1 MSNLK
6 DFKNKNTEFTGEVGI
21 DLPEGATST
30 RVNEQGRL
38 RFNTE
43 TGLAEYY
50 NGTIWKS
57 IDAPPAVTGATPTS
71 FASDGSTL
79 YTIQVSGSGFDSGG
93 NSAKFIGDDGTEY
106 PSASVT
112 FVSSTRVDVQTTG
125 AMTLANGPYDIQ
137 ITNTGSGLSGTGA
150 DLLTGG
156 SAPAFT
162 SPSASTSLG
171 NIHNG
176 QTALEANFTRI
187 VAADP
192 DGTDLQY
199 SITSGS
205 LPQGIDI
212 NTNDGTFTGTCT
224 QADASAVFTFDVT
237 ISDGL
242 NTATRQYKITQV
254 FAPAIEVL
262 VVGGG
267 GGGGGGNRGNNNYSG
282 CGGGGAGG
290 YRTGNYALSV
300 GAKTY
305 TITVGGGGSGGPG
318 GNSSATGGSNS
329 SISAPGL
336 TTITSAGGGYG
347 GRETENGTSGGSGGG
362 GGARN
367 GEGPGAGSGGSGN
380 SPSVSPSQGNS
391 GGDGAN
397 EKNGGGGGGASQAGA
412 NAGGPN
418 ANGAQG
424 GNGTDNDITGSTVA
438 YAGGG
443 GGGIHGPGGGNTL
456 GPGGTGGGGTGG
468 RHNGPQNGTAG
479 TANLGGGGGGSG
491 PNTTGQGSGGGGGT
505 GVVILRLPT
514 ANYTSTTTGS
524 PTVTTDGTDTVVKFT
539 GSGSYN
545 G

>member
-57 IDAPPAVTGATPTS
+57 IDAPPAVTGASPSS

-79 YTIQVSGSGFDSGG
+79 YTIQVQGQGFDSGG
-93 NSAKFIGDDGTEY
+93 NSAKFIGNDGTEY
-106 PSASVT
+106 PSASAT
-112 FVSSTRVDVQTTG
+112 FVNSTRVDVQTTA

-137 ITNTGSGLSGTGA
+137 VTNTGSGLSGTGS

-162 SPSASTSLG
+162 SPAASTSLG
-171 NIHNG
+171 NIYNG
-176 QTALEANFTRI
+176 QTALDANFTRI

-192 DGTDLQY
+192 DGSDLQF
-199 SITSGS
+199 SISSGS
-205 LPQGIDI
+205 LPQGLDI
-212 NTNDGTFTGTCT
+212 NTNDGTFEGTCT
-224 QADASAVFTFDVT
+224 QADASAVFTFDVQ

-254 FAPAIEVL
+254 LAPAIEYL

-267 GGGGGGNRGNNNYSG
+267 GGGGSGNRGNDNFSG

-290 YRTGNYALSV
+290 YRTGNISLSSSR
-300 GAKTY
+300 TY
-305 TITVGGGGSGGPG
+305 TITIGSGGNGGNG
-318 GNSSATGGSNS
+318 GNSSAQAGTAS
-329 SISAPGL
+329 SLAAPGI
-336 TTITSAGGGYG
+336 TTVSSAGGGHG
-347 GRETENGTSGGSGGG
+347 GRETEPGTSGGSGGG
-362 GGARN
+362 GGSRN

-380 SPSVSPSQGNS
+380 SPSTSPSQGNNGGS
-391 GGDGAN
+391 GGN
-397 EKNGGGGGGASQAGA
+397 ESGGGGGGGAGQAGITHP
-412 NAGGPN
+412 GGQN
-418 ANGAQG
+418 TGAQG
-424 GNGTDNDITGSTVA
+424 GNGTANDITGTSIT

-443 GGGIHGPGGGNTL
+443 GGGIHGPPGDVGPGGSGGGGN
-456 GPGGTGGGGTGG
+456 GG
-468 RHNGPQNGTAG
+468 RNIGPRGGQPG
-479 TANLGGGGGGSG
+479 TANLGGGGGGAG
-491 PNTTGQGSGGGGGT
+491 PNTGTGGEPAGGT
-505 GVVILRLPT
+505 GGSGVVILRIPT
-514 ANYTSTTTGS
+514 AQYSGTTTGS

-539 GSGSYN
+539 GNGSYT

>member
-57 IDAPPAVTGATPTS
+57 IDAPPAVSSASPTS

-79 YTIQVSGSGFDSGG
+79 FTIQVTGQGFDSGG
-93 NSAKFIGDDGTEY
+93 TTAKFVGDDGTEY
-106 PSASVT
+106 PSGNVT
-112 FVSSTRVDVQTTG
+112 FVSATRVDVQTVAT
-125 AMTLANGPYDIQ
+125 MTAANGPYDIQ
-137 ITNTGSGLSGTGA
+137 VTNTGSGLSGTGG
-150 DLLTGG
+150 DLVTAG
-156 SAPAFT
+156 SAPTFT
-162 SPSASTSLG
+162 SPAADANLG
-171 NIHNG
+171 SIYNG
-176 QTALEANFTRI
+176 QTALAAGFTRI
-187 VAADP
+187 VTADA
-192 DGTDLQY
+192 DGADRQY
-199 SITSGS
+199 SISSGS
-205 LPQGIDI
+205 LPAGITI
-212 NTNDGTFTGTCT
+212 NTNDGTFEGTCT
-224 QADASAVFTFDVT
+224 QSDAAADFTFTVQ

-242 NTATRQYKITQV
+242 NTATRQYVISQILIPTM
-254 FAPAIEVL
+254 EVL

-290 YRTGNYALSV
+290 YRTGNYSMASTR
-300 GAKTY
+300 TY
-305 TITVGGGGSGGPG
+305 TVTIGSGGSGGPG
-318 GNSSATGGSNS
+318 GNSSATSGSNS
-329 SISAPGL
+329 EISAPGV

-347 GRETENGTSGGSGGG
+347 GRETEPGNSGGSGGG

-367 GEGPGAGSGGSGN
+367 GEGPGQGSGGSGN
-380 SPSVSPSQGNS
+380 SPSVSPSQGSS
-391 GGDGAN
+391 GGGGAN
-397 EKNGGGGGGASQAGA
+397 DKTGGGGGGASQSGQ
-412 NAGGPN
+412 AGGGTN
-418 ANGAQG
+418 SSGAPG
-424 GNGTDNDITGSTVA
+424 GNGTANNITGSSVT

-443 GGGIHGPGGGNTL
+443 GGGIHGPSGNNTQ

-468 RHNGPQNGTAG
+468 RHNGPQDGTAG

-491 PNTTGQGSGGGGGT
+491 PANTGQGAGGGGGS
-505 GVVILRLPT
+505 GVVILKVPT
-514 ANYTSTTTGS
+514 AVYSGTTTGS
-524 PTVTTDGTDTVVKFT
+524 PTVTTSGTDTIIKFT

>member
-57 IDAPPAVTGATPTS
+57 IDAPPAVSSASPTS

-79 YTIQVSGSGFDSGG
+79 FTIQVTGQGFDSGG
-93 NSAKFIGDDGTEY
+93 TTAKFVGDDGTEY
-106 PSASVT
+106 PSGNVT
-112 FVSSTRVDVQTTG
+112 FVSATRVDVQTVAT
-125 AMTLANGPYDIQ
+125 MTAANGPYDIQ
-137 ITNTGSGLSGTGA
+137 VTNTGSGLSGTGG
-150 DLLTGG
+150 DLVTAG
-156 SAPAFT
+156 SAPTFT
-162 SPSASTSLG
+162 SPAADANLG
-171 NIHNG
+171 SIYNG
-176 QTALEANFTRI
+176 QTALAAGFTRI
-187 VAADP
+187 VTADA
-192 DGTDLQY
+192 DGADRQY
-199 SITSGS
+199 SISSGS
-205 LPQGIDI
+205 LPAGITI
-212 NTNDGTFTGTCT
+212 NTNDGTFEGTCT
-224 QADASAVFTFDVT
+224 QSDAAADFTFTVQ

-242 NTATRQYKITQV
+242 NTATRQFVISQILIPTM
-254 FAPAIEVL
+254 EVL

-290 YRTGNYALSV
+290 YRTGNYSMASTR
-300 GAKTY
+300 TY
-305 TITVGGGGSGGPG
+305 TVTIGSGGSGGPG
-318 GNSSATGGSNS
+318 GNSSATSGSNS
-329 SISAPGL
+329 EISAPGV

-347 GRETENGTSGGSGGG
+347 GRETEPGNSGGSGGG

-367 GEGPGAGSGGSGN
+367 GEGPGQGSGGSGN
-380 SPSVSPSQGNS
+380 SPSVSPSQGSS
-391 GGDGAN
+391 GGGGAN
-397 EKNGGGGGGASQAGA
+397 DKTGGGGGGASQSGQ
-412 NAGGPN
+412 AGGGTN
-418 ANGAQG
+418 SSGAPG
-424 GNGTDNDITGSTVA
+424 GNGTANNITGSSVT

-443 GGGIHGPGGGNTL
+443 GGGIHGPSGNNTQ

-491 PNTTGQGSGGGGGT
+491 PANTGQGAGGGGGS
-505 GVVILRLPT
+505 GVVILKVPT
-514 ANYTSTTTGS
+514 AVYSGTTTGS
-524 PTVTTDGTDTVVKFT
+524 PTVTTSGTDTIIKFT